1 MSSVEMGQGQGA
13 LSAAAALVADAKG
26 DFDRLDDELVRHIE
40 AARARWVGAGGA
52 AFVALGTAWADKQ
65 RTIVA
70 ALQQFEASLRA
81 TERDNLATDDAQ
93 SAAFARQHRR
103 LG

>member
-1 MSSVEMGQGQGA
+1 MPSVEMGQGHGA
-13 LSAAAALVADAKG
+13 LSTAARLVADARG
-26 DFDRLDDELVRHIE
+26 DFDRLDAELVQHLD
-40 AARARWVGAGGA
+40 AARARWVGQGA
-52 AFVALGTAWADKQ
+52 ASFASLGSAWSERQ
-65 RTIVA
+65 RTIVG

-93 SAAFARQHRR
+93 SAAFARQQQR